1 MKHCHELK
9 RDYLYKKSFKIQ
21 LLFLFTCLLL
31 LYSISHAQNRDSY
44 KGTVVD
50 QYKKPIA
57 YATVQLKPLLQ
68 QKSVTTTYSNK
79 SGSFIFSIDTASYII
94 TISHTSFQ
102 NHIDT
107 IQVTIGSS
115 LSDTFVLQEKVRSL
129 TDVTV
134 TAQKPLVQQMDDRLV
149 YNLSADPQAKSEF
162 ATDIMRKVPLL
173 SVDGEGNVKLNG
185 QTNFRVL
192 LNGRETS
199 IFATNLKQAL
209 QSFPGS
215 IIERIE
221 VINNPSAKYDAEG
234 IGGIINIVTVKKI
247 LGYNAYVYSAHSTL
261 GDGNFGGSLNLK
273 KGKTGVYLQAS
284 QSSWWKDL
292 ASSSSQITTT
302 NQPSFFTKRVLE
314 GKTNSDRY
322 SSNINAEVSFALDS
336 LHTLSIFGSLGNNN
350 NESALIQDIRLYS
363 LSNIITNSYLNQQNS
378 LNGASHG
385 YGFDL
390 QKRYKNKPQQ
400 ELSFRFNALT
410 GDYIADNKS
419 IQEDAINVYQIHNT
433 NDYTNREYTFQIDY
447 IKPIDKVNL
456 EMGTKAIWRN
466 GNSDYTSMFRTVL
479 NVPFIKDPSNSDVYE
494 FTQNVYGAYISM
506 SKTVKKGR
514 LRSGLRVEH
523 TEVASQFLSNATS
536 ASQSYTTLIPNL
548 NLSHRINKVWNMQF
562 SYNLRVQRPS
572 VQMLNPFVRNNDSL
586 VLSYGNPS
594 LGIQKLHNFTWQN
607 NFNANRLFAGIFFS
621 SSYTN
626 DKIVQYPIFKQSS
639 GVTEFTYG
647 NAGREWMVSING
659 QMNYQFKKPGAQI
672 GLSYGTRYNNII
684 NTLNKEQKNSGVSFN
699 GSSWFSYPIG
709 KDFSISGSGYF
720 STGQYDLINRQLLNW
735 GYQVN
740 IAKQFLEK
748 KLRASINF
756 NNMHAKNFRFGSI
769 TENDRFKTET
779 NNYNPYRV
787 IYLVVSYTFGKLR
800 EQGAKARGV
809 RNDDQ
814 LN

>member
-1 MKHCHELK
+1 MNNYFKVP
-9 RDYLYKKSFKIQ
+9 RTSFLI
-21 LLFLFTCLLL
+21 LSLILSLHNNGFT
-31 LYSISHAQNRDSY
+31 QTRNEY
-44 KGTVVD
+44 KGVIVD
-50 QYKKPIA
+50 QQKKPIS
-57 YATVQLKPLLQ
+57 YATIQLKYLSIESKKL
-68 QKSVTTTYSNK
+68 VTYSNP
-79 SGSFIFSIDTASYII
+79 SGNFHFAIDTGSYII
-94 TISHTSFQ
+94 SISHTSFK
-102 NHIDT
+102 NHSDT
-107 IQVTIGSS
+107 LIQLLKRSIP
-115 LSDTFVLQEKVRSL
+115 DTFVLQDKIQSL
-129 TDVTV
+129 KDVTV

-162 ATDIMRKVPLL
+162 ATDIMRKVPML

-185 QTNFRVL
+185 QTNFKVL

-234 IGGIINIVTVKKI
+234 VGGIINIVTVKKI
-247 LGYNAYVYSAHSTL
+247 LGYSANVYSAHSTL
-261 GDGNFGGSLNLK
+261 GDGNLGGSLNLK

-292 ASSSSQITTT
+292 LSSSSQITTT
-302 NQPSFFTKRVLE
+302 NQPSLFTKRVLE
-314 GKTNSDRY
+314 GNMNSDRY
-322 SSNINAEVSFALDS
+322 SSNINGEVSFALDS

-350 NESALIQDIRLYS
+350 NESALIQDIRLYL
-363 LSNIITNSYLNQQNS
+363 LSNTITSSSLNQQNT
-378 LNGASHG
+378 LNGSSHG

-410 GDYIADNKS
+410 GDYIADNRS
-419 IQEDAINVYQIHNT
+419 IQEDATNLYQLHNT

-447 IKPIDKVNL
+447 VKPIEKVNL

-479 NVPFIKDPSNSDVYE
+479 NVPFIKDPFNSNIYE

-536 ASQSYTTLIPNL
+536 VDQSYTTLIPNL

-594 LGIQKLHNFTWQN
+594 LGIQKLHSFTWQN
-607 NFNANRLFAGIFFS
+607 NFNANRLFAGVFFS

-672 GLSYGTRYNNII
+672 GVSYGIRYNSII
-684 NTLNKEQKNSGVSFN
+684 NMLNKEQKNAGISFS
-699 GSSWFSYPIG
+699 GSSWFNYPLG

-740 IAKQFLEK
+740 IAKQFLQK
-748 KLRASINF
+748 KIRASINF
-756 NNMHAKNFRFGSI
+756 NNMHAQNFRFTSV
-769 TENDRFKTET
+769 TENNRFKTET

-787 IYLVVSYTFGKLR
+787 VYLVLSYTFGKLR
-800 EQGAKARGV
+800 EQGAKARGI

-814 LN
+814 LY